1 MTRYEAIK
9 ILEYPV
15 KKWSM
20 EWDEREDG
28 LSYYEALDMAISA
41 LRQQETVTNRNGL
54 NEPLTLEELRDM
66 PCEPVY
72 IVVGCA
78 SWWDIVSYAGME
90 YLYLKVEGSLPFR
103 DYGKN
108 WTAYRQ
114 KPEEDDRD
122 ERKENENV

>member
-1 MTRYEAIK
+1 MTREEAIE
-9 ILEYPV
+9 ILRKNRPT
-15 KKWSM
+15 SDHRPCGM
-20 EWDEREDG
+20 ELCD
-28 LSYYEALDMAISA
+28 AVDMAISA
-41 LRQQETVTNRNGL
+41 LREQETVTNRNGL
-54 NEPLTLEELRDM
+54 NEPLTLDEMRDM

-114 KPEEDDRD
+114 KPEEGP
-122 ERKENENV
+122 V